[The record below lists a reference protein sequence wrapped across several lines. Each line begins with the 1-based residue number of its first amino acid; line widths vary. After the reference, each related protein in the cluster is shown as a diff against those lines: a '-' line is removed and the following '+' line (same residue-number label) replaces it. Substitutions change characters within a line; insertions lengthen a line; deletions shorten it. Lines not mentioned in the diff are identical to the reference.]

1 MRVSIVVV
9 AFVVVMSL
17 LQVGCAPKYPQFR
30 TIRDPAWESE
40 LSLPPDTGGELKLI
54 AGKDFP
60 GAKNGLVVYL
70 PGGYD
75 SHDKDYPVIFFLHGR
90 GEIGDSTEYEVI
102 LERVLE
108 YGIPRMIAEGTWNPP
123 HPFIV
128 VAPQAHPERTWLDI
142 FDIGAELFRR
152 YRIDETRQ
160 YVTGLSMGGGAT
172 WDFIGWNGRS
182 LSIAAAVPIAGF
194 LSDDAASEY
203 MSRDGFDHIPIWAFH
218 GAEDEVIDPQESI
231 RLVEMTNAD
240 DPEYAAKL
248 TIFTDLGHNCWD
260 AVYHSAHDEPT
271 LSEWAP
277 FDSSIYEWMLQY
289 RRVQQ

>member
-1 MRVSIVVV
+1 MRVSIVIV
-9 AFVVVMSL
+9 AIVVVIFL
-17 LQVGCAPKYPQFR
+17 LLVGCAPRQPEYR
-30 TIRDPAWESE
+30 TIRDPAGESE
-40 LSLPPDTGGELKLI
+40 LSLPPDTGGELTLI

-70 PGGYD
+70 PGGYE
-75 SHDKDYPVIFFLHGR
+75 SHDKDYPLIFFLHGR

-108 YGIPRMIAEGTWNPP
+108 FGIPRMIAEGTWNPP

-128 VAPQAHPERTWLDI
+128 VAPQSHPETAWKGVEEILPDLRK
-142 FDIGAELFRR
+142 R

-160 YVTGLSMGGGAT
+160 YLTGLSLGGVAT
-172 WDFIGWNGRS
+172 WEVIGGNGRS
-182 LSIAAAVPIAGF
+182 LRIAAAVPIGGF
-194 LSDDAASEY
+194 LPDDAAREY

-271 LSEWAP
+271 QSEWAP

>member
-9 AFVVVMSL
+9 VIVVVISL
-17 LQVGCAPKYPQFR
+17 LMVGCAPRQPEFR
-30 TIRDPAWESE
+30 TICDSEWESE

-70 PGGYD
+70 PGGYE
-75 SHDKDYPVIFFLHGR
+75 SHDKDYPLIFFLHGR

-108 YGIPRMIAEGTWNPP
+108 YGIPKMIAEGTWNPP

-128 VAPQAHPERTWLDI
+128 VAPQAHPETGWLGLQDI
-142 FDIGAELFRR
+142 LPELQER
-152 YRIDETRQ
+152 YRIDESRL
-160 YVTGLSMGGGAT
+160 YGTGLSMGGAAT
-172 WDFIGWNGRS
+172 WDFIGYNGRA
-182 LSIAAAVPIAGF
+182 LLIAAVVPIAGF

-218 GAEDEVIDPQESI
+218 GAEDEVIDTQESI

-248 TIFTDLGHNCWD
+248 TIFTDLGHNSWD
-260 AVYHSAHDEPT
+260 AVYHSAHNEPT
-271 LSEWAP
+271 QSEWAP

>member
-1 MRVSIVVV
+1 MRVSIIVV
-9 AFVVVMSL
+9 AFVVVISL
-17 LQVGCAPKYPQFR
+17 LLFGCGSRQPEYR
-30 TIRDPAWESE
+30 TIRDSEWETE
-40 LSLPPDTGGELKLI
+40 LSLPPDTGGELNLI

-75 SHDKDYPVIFFLHGR
+75 SHDKDYPVIIFFHGR
-90 GEIGDSTEYEVI
+90 GEIGDSTEYEGI

-108 YGIPRMIAEGTWNPP
+108 YGIPKMIAEGTCNPP
-123 HPFIV
+123 YPFIV
-128 VAPQAHPERTWLDI
+128 VAPQALPEKGWYWFEDI
-142 FDIGAELFRR
+142 LPDLRKR

-160 YVTGLSMGGGAT
+160 YLTGLSMGGVAT
-172 WDFIGWNGRS
+172 WEAIGMSGHS
-182 LSIAAAVPIAGF
+182 LPIAAAVPIAGF
-194 LSDDAASEY
+194 LPDDVASEF

-218 GAEDEVIDPQESI
+218 GAKDEVIDPQESI

-248 TIFTDLGHNCWD
+248 TIFNNLRHNSWD

-271 LSEWAP
+271 QSEWAP
-277 FDSSIYEWMLQY
+277 FESSIYEWMLQF

>member
-1 MRVSIVVV
+1 MRVRLGVV
-9 AFVVVMSL
+9 AFVVIVSL
-17 LQVGCAPKYPQFR
+17 SVVGCAPSHPQYR
-30 TIRDPAWESE
+30 TIRDPAGESE
-40 LSLPPDTGGELKLI
+40 VSLPPDTGGELTLI

-75 SHDKDYPVIFFLHGR
+75 SHDKEYPLIYFLHGR
-90 GEIGDSTEYEVI
+90 GEIGDSTEYDVL

-108 YGIPRMIAEGTWNPP
+108 FGIPEMIAEGTWNPP

-128 VAPQAHPERTWLDI
+128 VAPQAHPENTWLGLQ
-142 FDIGAELFRR
+142 DIGSELFRR

-160 YVTGLSMGGGAT
+160 YVTGLSMGGMAT

-182 LSIAAAVPIAGF
+182 LPIAAAVPVAGF

-218 GAEDEVIDPQESI
+218 GAEDEVIDPHESI
-231 RLVEMTNAD
+231 CLVEMTNAD
-240 DPEYAAKL
+240 DPEYAARL
-248 TIFTDLGHNCWD
+248 TIFTNLGHNSWD
-260 AVYHSAHDEPT
+260 AVYHSAQDELT
-271 LSEWAP
+271 ESEWAP
-277 FDSSIYEWMLQY
+277 FDRSIYEWMLQY
-289 RRVQQ
+289 RRVEQ

>member
-1 MRVSIVVV
+1 MRVSIVVA
-9 AFVVVMSL
+9 AFVVVISL
-17 LQVGCAPKYPQFR
+17 LLVGCGSRDPQFR
-30 TIRDPAWESE
+30 TIRDSEWETE
-40 LSLPPDTGGELKLI
+40 LSLPPDTGGEFTLI

-75 SHDKDYPVIFFLHGR
+75 SHDKDYPVLFFLHGR
-90 GEIGDSTEYEVI
+90 GELGDSTEYEVI
-102 LERVLE
+102 LKRVLE
-108 YGIPRMIAEGTWNPP
+108 YGIPRMIAEETWNPP

-128 VAPQAHPERTWLDI
+128 VAPQALPETQWLGLQ
-142 FDIGAELFRR
+142 DIGPELYRR

-160 YVTGLSMGGGAT
+160 YVTGLSMGGAAT

-182 LSIAAAVPIAGF
+182 LPIAAAVPIAGF
-194 LSDDAASEY
+194 LPDDAASDY

-218 GAEDEVIDPQESI
+218 GAEDEVIDPHESF

-248 TIFTDLGHNCWD
+248 TVFTDLGHNSWD

-271 LSEWAP
+271 QDEWVP
-277 FDSSIYEWMLQY
+277 FDSSIYEWMLQF

>member
-1 MRVSIVVV
+1 MRVSIAVA
-9 AFVVVMSL
+9 AFVVVISL
-17 LQVGCAPKYPQFR
+17 LQVGCAPRQPQYR

-40 LSLPPDTGGELKLI
+40 LSLPPDTGGEFTLI

-90 GEIGDSTEYEVI
+90 GEIGDSTEYDVL

-108 YGIPRMIAEGTWNPP
+108 FGIPKMIAEGTWNPP
-123 HPFIV
+123 HPFII
-128 VAPQAHPERTWLDI
+128 VAPQAHPETGWLGLQDI
-142 FDIGAELFRR
+142 LPELHKR
-152 YRIDETRQ
+152 YRIDETRL
-160 YVTGLSMGGGAT
+160 YATGLSMGGMAT

-182 LSIAAAVPIAGF
+182 LLIAAAVPIAGF

-218 GAEDEVIDPQESI
+218 GAEDEVIDPQESV

-240 DPEYAAKL
+240 DPEYAARL
-248 TIFTDLGHNCWD
+248 TIFTDLGHNSWD
-260 AVYHSAHDEPT
+260 AVYHSAQDAPT
-271 LSEWAP
+271 QSEWAP

>member
-9 AFVVVMSL
+9 AIAVIISL
-17 LQVGCAPKYPQFR
+17 LMVGCAPRQPQYR

-40 LSLPPDTGGELKLI
+40 LSLPPDTGGELNLI

-75 SHDKDYPVIFFLHGR
+75 SHDNDYPIIYFLHGH
-90 GEIGDSTEYEVI
+90 GEIGDSTEYDVL

-108 YGIPRMIAEGTWNPP
+108 YGIPKMIAEGTWSPP

-128 VAPQAHPERTWLDI
+128 VAPQAHPETTWLDI
-142 FDIGAELFRR
+142 FDISAELFRR

-160 YVTGLSMGGGAT
+160 YVTGLSMGGKAT

-182 LSIAAAVPIAGF
+182 LPIAAAVPIAGF
-194 LSDDAASEY
+194 LSDDAANDY

-218 GAEDEVIDPQESI
+218 GAEDEVIDPRESV

-240 DPEYAAKL
+240 DPEYAARS
-248 TIFTDLGHNCWD
+248 TIFTDLGHDCWD

-271 LSEWAP
+271 QREWAP
-277 FDSSIYEWMLQY
+277 FNSSIYEWMLQF
-289 RRVQQ
+289 RRVKQ

>member
-1 MRVSIVVV
+1 MRVSIIFVAIVVV
-9 AFVVVMSL
+9 ISL
-17 LQVGCAPKYPQFR
+17 LMLGCSPSQPVYR

-75 SHDKDYPVIFFLHGR
+75 SHDKEYPVIFFLHGR

-102 LERVLE
+102 LERVLD
-108 YGIPRMIAEGTWNPP
+108 YGIPRMIAEGTWSPP
-123 HPFIV
+123 YPFIV
-128 VAPQAHPERTWLDI
+128 VAPQALPETQWLGLQE
-142 FDIGAELFRR
+142 IGPELYRR

-160 YVTGLSMGGGAT
+160 YVTGLSLGGAAT

-182 LSIAAAVPIAGF
+182 LPIAAAVPIAGF
-194 LSDDAASEY
+194 LSDDAANEY
-203 MSRDGFDHIPIWAFH
+203 MSRDGFGHIPIWAFH

-248 TIFTDLGHNCWD
+248 TIFNNLGHNSWD

-271 LSEWAP
+271 QSEWAP
-277 FDSSIYEWMLQY
+277 FESSIYEWMLQF